1 MCVWEAQQGVFCN
14 LIFVGCLLT
23 SQRGEMR
30 CTREGRLGSAVA
42 QVAAEEGQGED
53 GPPCSLKT

>member
-1 MCVWEAQQGVFCN
+1 MCVGGTA
-14 LIFVGCLLT
+14 GCFLQPDICWL
-23 SQRGEMR
+23 SAYKSGEMR